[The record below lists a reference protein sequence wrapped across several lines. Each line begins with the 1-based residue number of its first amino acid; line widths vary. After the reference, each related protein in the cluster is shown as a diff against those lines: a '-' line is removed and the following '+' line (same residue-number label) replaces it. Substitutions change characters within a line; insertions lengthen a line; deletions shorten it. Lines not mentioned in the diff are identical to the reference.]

1 MTTAQ
6 RSRWDKLRKQLQS
19 ATKLP
24 GARSALAREFQVSA
38 ATVSQ
43 WLSDDARQRIYPT
56 AENTLRL
63 LEWVTAKKAQSKQNK
78 RAGSGSTQPALK
90 TRKRKSTRNEKT
102 KSGP

>member
-1 MTTAQ
+1 MTIAQ
-6 RSRWDKLRKQLQS
+6 RSRWDKLRKGLQS

-24 GARSALAREFQVSA
+24 GARSALAREFQVST

-63 LEWVTAKKAQSKQNK
+63 LEWVTARKAQSKNK